1 MIGSRILM
9 ALGAASILMTAS
21 AGSALA
27 DRRGYCD
34 AYARDVAARKAGAG
48 DVIAGTIGGA
58 ITGAIVGG
66 LIDKGEGA
74 GKGAIIGGAGGTLL
88 GAGITSDQRRK
99 AYRKAYTRCMEQ
111 YEPEPVRVRARASAN
126 EDWLD
131 YCASKYRSFNPRTG
145 MYRTN
150 SGKLRRCK

>member
-1 MIGSRILM
+1 MIGSRILI
-9 ALGAASILMTAS
+9 AAGAAALLFTAT

-88 GAGITSDQRRK
+88 GVGITSDSRRK
-99 AYRKAYTRCMEQ
+99 AYRKAYARCMDQ
-111 YEPEPVRVRARASAN
+111 YEPEPVRARRAVDTDR
-126 EDWLD
+126 LD

-150 SGKLRRCK
+150 SGKLRRCS